1 MQQLGIGAL
10 GPLRD
15 DLTVDSLVE
24 ALRQCLRP
32 EVTTHAH
39 EVAARM
45 ELHGARIA
53 AERITNEF
61 G

>member
-1 MQQLGIGAL
+1 MGAS

-15 DLTVDSLVE
+15 DLTVDNLVQALHE
-24 ALRQCLRP
+24 ALQP
-32 EVTTHAH
+32 EVTTRAQGL
-39 EVAARM
+39 ADSM

-53 AERITNEF
+53 AERLTKEF